1 MTLRDMRLGN
11 AKLHSCRCGSPSE
24 PRSPWLGVFEVPTP
38 SDCSVFPRAINWFS
52 NLQRE
57 WSCDT
62 LSETQEDKPS
72 NIWLSGTLCHG
83 RTKLKRIHKQRC
95 VLQNAITLTGK
106 SRLDIWCP
114 DAVNH
119 LHPHL
124 DTWFLNLCWE
134 SKGMCITYKCG
145 TQI

>member
-1 MTLRDMRLGN
+1 MTLRNMRLGN

-38 SDCSVFPRAINWFS
+38 SDCSVFPRHQLVFQLATGMELWYFVWNS
-52 NLQRE
+52 GGQLAT
-57 WSCDT
+57 SDSLA
-62 LSETQEDKPS
+62 LSAM
-72 NIWLSGTLCHG
+72 GG
-83 RTKLKRIHKQRC
+83 RSWKEFTSKGVFYKMLK
-95 VLQNAITLTGK
+95 LTGK

-145 TQI
+145 IQI